1 MIIDTHS
8 HLYAEE
14 FLADRNEVLHRA
26 EQIGIGA
33 ILLPNIDVQ
42 SIAALE
48 QLADEQNTCIPMMG
62 LHPTYVKE
70 NWEQEL
76 ATIEE
81 QLFANP
87 ARYCAVGEIGL
98 DLYWDD
104 TFLEAQK
111 EVFQIQVQWAKQL
124 QLPIA
129 IHVRKAFEELF
140 EVLDREWTPQL
151 SGVFHCFTGSKEQ
164 VQRILKYQNF
174 YFGIGGVLTY
184 KNAGLA
190 EVVKEIPFDKL
201 LLETDAPYL
210 APVPYRGKRNEP
222 SYLMEVV
229 SKLQETLGLSAVE
242 IEAQTS
248 ANAIRLFGLE
258 KFLTFEHA

>member
-14 FLADRNEVLHRA
+14 FDADRNEVLARA
-26 EQIGIGA
+26 HQTGIAA

-42 SIAALE
+42 SIGALE
-48 QLADEQNTCIPMMG
+48 QLADEHSACIPMMG

-70 NWEQEL
+70 NWQQEL
-76 ATIEE
+76 AAIEA
-81 QLFANP
+81 QLFAAP
-87 ARYCAVGEIGL
+87 KRYCAVGEIGL

-104 TFLEAQK
+104 SFLEPQK
-111 EVFQIQVQWAKQL
+111 EVFRLQVQWAKKL

-129 IHVRKAFEELF
+129 IHVRKAFEPIF
-140 EVLDREWTPQL
+140 EILDQEWTPEL
-151 SGVFHCFTGSKEQ
+151 RGVFHCFTGSKEQ
-164 VQRILKYQNF
+164 VQRILKYEHF
-174 YFGIGGVLTY
+174 YFGIGGVITY

-190 EVVKEIPFDKL
+190 EVVKEIPLDKL

-210 APVPYRGKRNEP
+210 SPIPYRGKRNEP
-222 SYLMEVV
+222 AYLIEVV
-229 SKLQETLGLSAVE
+229 SKLQEALGLSAAE
-242 IEAQTS
+242 IEAHTS
-248 ANAIRLFGLE
+248 RNAIDLFDLE

>member
-14 FLADRNEVLHRA
+14 FDLDRSEVLSRA
-26 EQIGIGA
+26 AQTGVGA
-33 ILLPNIDVQ
+33 ILLPNIDTQ
-42 SIAALE
+42 SIDALE
-48 QLADEQNTCIPMMG
+48 NLAATTPNCIPMMG

-70 NWEQEL
+70 NWQQEL
-76 ATIEE
+76 AAIEK
-81 QLFANP
+81 QLFAAP
-87 ARYCAVGEIGL
+87 ERYCAVGEIGL

-111 EVFQIQVQWAKQL
+111 EVFRIQVQWAKKL

-140 EVLDREWTPQL
+140 SVLDEEWTPAL

-164 VQRILKYQNF
+164 VQRILKYQQF

-190 EVVKEIPFDKL
+190 EVVKEIPLDRL

-210 APVPYRGKRNEP
+210 SPVPYRGKRNEP
-222 SYLMEVV
+222 SYLIEVV
-229 SKLQETLGLSAVE
+229 SKLQEVLGLSAAQLE
-242 IEAQTS
+242 KQTS
-248 ANAIRLFGLE
+248 DNAVRLFALE

>member
-14 FLADRNEVLHRA
+14 FDADRNEVLARA
-26 EQIGIGA
+26 HQTGIAA

-42 SIAALE
+42 SIGALE
-48 QLADEQNTCIPMMG
+48 QLADEHSACIPMMG

-70 NWEQEL
+70 NWQQEL
-76 ATIEE
+76 AAIEA
-81 QLFANP
+81 QLFAGP
-87 ARYCAVGEIGL
+87 EHYCAVGEIGL

-104 TFLEAQK
+104 TFLEPQK
-111 EVFQIQVQWAKQL
+111 EVFRLQVQWAKKL

-129 IHVRKAFEELF
+129 IHVRKAFEPIF
-140 EVLDREWTPQL
+140 EILDQEWTPEL
-151 SGVFHCFTGSKEQ
+151 RGVFHCFTGSKEQ
-164 VQRILKYQNF
+164 VQRILKYEHF
-174 YFGIGGVLTY
+174 YFGIGGVITY

-190 EVVKEIPFDKL
+190 EVVKEIPLDKL

-210 APVPYRGKRNEP
+210 SPIPYRGKRNEP
-222 SYLMEVV
+222 AYLIEVV
-229 SKLQETLGLSAVE
+229 SKLQEALGLSATE
-242 IEAQTS
+242 IEAHTS
-248 ANAIRLFGLE
+248 RNAIDLFDLE

>member
-1 MIIDTHS
+1 MIIDTHA

-14 FLADRNEVLHRA
+14 FLADRQEVLQRA
-26 EQIGIGA
+26 KQAGLAA
-33 ILLPNIDVQ
+33 ILLPNIDAQ

-48 QLADEQNTCIPMMG
+48 QLATEHNNCVPMMG
-62 LHPTYVKE
+62 LHPTYVNA
-70 NWEQEL
+70 NWEQDL
-76 ATIEE
+76 AKIET
-81 QLFANP
+81 QLFAAP
-87 ARYCAVGEIGL
+87 ERYCAVGEIGL

-111 EVFQIQVQWAKQL
+111 EAFRMQLQWAKKL
-124 QLPIA
+124 QFPIA
-129 IHVRKAFEELF
+129 IHVRKAFEELTPI
-140 EVLDREWTPQL
+140 LDQEWTPEL
-151 SGVFHCFTGSKEQ
+151 SGVFHCFSGSKEQ
-164 VQRILKYQNF
+164 VQRILAYQNF

-190 EVVKEIPFDKL
+190 EVVKEIPLDKL

-210 APVPYRGKRNEP
+210 SPVPYRGKRNEP
-222 SYLMEVV
+222 AYLTEVV
-229 SKLQETLGLSAVE
+229 VKLQEVLGLSAAQ

-248 ANAIRLFGLE
+248 ANAIRLFQLE

>member
-14 FLADRNEVLHRA
+14 FQEDRLEVLQRA
-26 EQIGIGA
+26 QQTGIGA
-33 ILLPNIDVQ
+33 ILLPNIDTD
-42 SIAALE
+42 SIGPLE
-48 QLADEQNTCIPMMG
+48 QLADSSPICVPMMG

-70 NWEQEL
+70 NWQQEL
-76 ATIEE
+76 AAIEA
-81 QLFANP
+81 QLFAAP
-87 ARYCAVGEIGL
+87 ERYCAVGEIGI

-104 TFLEAQK
+104 AFLEAQK
-111 EVFQIQVQWAKQL
+111 EVFRTQVQWAKKL
-124 QLPIA
+124 KLPIA

-140 EVLDREWTPQL
+140 AVLDSEWTPEL

-164 VQRILKYQNF
+164 VQRVLKYQNF

-190 EVVKEIPFDKL
+190 EVVKEIPLDKL

-210 APVPYRGKRNEP
+210 SPVPFRGKRNEP
-222 SYLMEVV
+222 AYLSEVV
-229 SKLQETLGLSAVE
+229 CKLHEVLGLSVAE
-242 IEAQTS
+242 LEAYTS
-248 ANAIRLFGLE
+248 ANAIKLFHLE